1 MPIANDFA
9 FPWLLLVVFISFIPS
24 TIFCKNNLSVIA
36 HFQIIFRDFTIKMKN
51 RNIYF
56 FPSLR
61 WKQTSISKRKR
72 DGKMCK
78 SIYVDPSNKKTWAYV
93 FSFYRSQHFIYLC
106 STKVIQM
113 CLTIHKPP
121 TSTTEMIWSWPL
133 HHNLHFTVIHSKQ
146 IHK

>member
-78 SIYVDPSNKKTWAYV
+78 SIYVRKHGHMCFLFTDRSI
-93 FSFYRSQHFIYLC
+93 SFIFVQL
-106 STKVIQM
+106 KVIQM